1 MIFVLTCIRTQI
13 GFRQLSLRKPD
24 MHPIIIWLGCF
35 IAGMFGALAGEWI
48 NDLLALRRARRLLRE
63 REL

>member
-1 MIFVLTCIRTQI
+1 
-13 GFRQLSLRKPD
+13 

-48 NDLLALRRARRLLRE
+48 NDLLALRRAKRLLRE
-63 REL
+63 GDL